1 MKKSSPYSLI
11 LFVQLLWTC
20 QISFAIGRGRKREKA
35 TRSKRVSKESWEGKG
50 QVQKGEKGV
59 LFPSTN
65 FSRVECN
72 GEGSYWNRKKI

>member
-72 GEGSYWNRKKI
+72 GEG